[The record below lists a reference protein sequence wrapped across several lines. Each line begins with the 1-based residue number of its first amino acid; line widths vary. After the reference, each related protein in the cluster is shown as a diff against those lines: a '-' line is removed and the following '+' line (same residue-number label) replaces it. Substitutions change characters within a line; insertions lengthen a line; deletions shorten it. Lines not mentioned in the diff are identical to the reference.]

1 MLDSDSC
8 TAGRCSYGYNLV
20 ELQLTPG
27 RGVESSPE
35 ELDNSASPSPLDFRV
50 VMFISNYKGCMYNCL
65 GRLFIKC

>member
-8 TAGRCSYGYNLV
+8 TAGRCSCGYNLV

-50 VMFISNYKGCMYNCL
+50 VIVY
-65 GRLFIKC
+65 